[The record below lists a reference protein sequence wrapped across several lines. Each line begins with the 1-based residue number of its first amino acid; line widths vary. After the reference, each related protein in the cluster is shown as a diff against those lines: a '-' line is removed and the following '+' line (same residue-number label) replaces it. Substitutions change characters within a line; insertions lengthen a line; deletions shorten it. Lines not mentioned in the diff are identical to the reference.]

1 METRQLIDN
10 LFNSDS
16 EQLGNQ
22 PAKQANAAGG
32 LNDSLSSLFSGKSG
46 SALAGGAL
54 GFFLGNKKARKVGG
68 TVAMYGGLAALGAI
82 AYQAYSNFQQ
92 NQIAAPSHEPK
103 TLDRLSGAEAEE
115 HSKAML
121 RALIGAAKADGHID
135 DREHEMIGKEIAKL
149 SDDVQIHQWFDQE
162 LRKPLDPAEVA
173 SSALSPEMA
182 AEMNLVSVLIVDKEN
197 YMERAYLQEFSRQL
211 QMDAF
216 LVTEIERQ
224 ASRTL

>member
-1 METRQLIDN
+1 
-10 LFNSDS
+10 
-16 EQLGNQ
+16 
-22 PAKQANAAGG
+22 
-32 LNDSLSSLFSGKSG
+32 
-46 SALAGGAL
+46 
-54 GFFLGNKKARKVGG
+54 
-68 TVAMYGGLAALGAI
+68 
-82 AYQAYSNFQQ
+82 
-92 NQIAAPSHEPK
+92 
-103 TLDRLSGAEAEE
+103 
-115 HSKAML
+115 
-121 RALIGAAKADGHID
+121 
-135 DREHEMIGKEIAKL
+135 MIGKEIAKL